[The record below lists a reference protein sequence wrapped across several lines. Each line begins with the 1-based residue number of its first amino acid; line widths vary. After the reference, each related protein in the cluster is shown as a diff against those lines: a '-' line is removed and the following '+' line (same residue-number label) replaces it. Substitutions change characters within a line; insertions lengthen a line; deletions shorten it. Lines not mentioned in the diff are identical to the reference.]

1 MSKLCIVSDSSINIS
16 EELAQELNIKIA
28 PLSIIV
34 NEQEYQDQV
43 NMSPK
48 ALIELLEAGSVVT
61 TAQPNLGLLDTMMEQ
76 LKSENYDHIIVF
88 SLSSHLSGTYQAFAL
103 AANNHD
109 LDNITIVDT
118 LTLAG
123 PMKDVVIKAAQM
135 AQANASVD
143 EILEMTKPVL
153 KLTRSYLFP
162 HTLDQLKRGGRV
174 SATVAT
180 LSSLLRIKP
189 LLILENNGL
198 TIDKF
203 ATARTEAKIFDLII
217 NDIRDDVL
225 KHKDMKLHVLH
236 CDGAEIAQ
244 RLVDL
249 LNQEFGE
256 VAIEVSVLPAVL
268 AAHAGVKSVALQLS
282 KVL

>member
-236 CDGAEIAQ
+236 CDGLEIAQ
-244 RLVDL
+244 RLVEL
-249 LNQEFGE
+249 LNQEFEGITIE
-256 VAIEVSVLPAVL
+256 VAALPAVL
-268 AAHAGVKSVALQLS
+268 AAHAGIKSVALQLS

>member
-76 LKSENYDHIIVF
+76 LKAENYDHIIVF

-217 NDIRDDVL
+217 NDIKDDVL
-225 KHKDMKLHVLH
+225 KHKDTKLHVLH

-256 VAIEVSVLPAVL
+256 VAIEVSALPAVL